1 MPTTLPPPEPP
12 VSTMLLEIA
21 RLYTA
26 AGLLLVAIWLLRARL
41 GPWAHSWA
49 HSLYRTGKRIGPVG
63 DRR

>member
-12 VSTMLLEIA
+12 VATLLLEIA
-21 RLYTA
+21 RLFLA
-26 AGLLLVAIWLLRARL
+26 AAFFAMAIALLRARL